1 MKYIN
6 LNNAIAEEYEVPLD
20 MILPENDIRI
30 TLDLDSMRA
39 MNLIVIVKRCTGILI
54 TPRIF
59 PRFTTF
65 QSLYDYIDE
74 QRAKSI

>member
-1 MKYIN
+1 MNYTN

-20 MILPENDIRI
+20 VILPENDIRT

-39 MNLIVIVKRCTGILI
+39 MNLIVIVKCCTGVLI

-65 QSLYDYIDE
+65 QSLYDYIEE
-74 QRAKSI
+74 QLSKSI